1 MNPARFLSTALLV
14 AALVAGPAA
23 FAQGRKGGGQ
33 GAPRLEELAKDLN
46 LTDDQKE
53 KLKPILTEDAE
64 KLKALRADD
73 KMERRERAQKM
84 RDIRTDLDAKM
95 KPILNDE
102 QWKKLEESRAKA
114 REEAKKK
121 GGRKG

>member
-1 MNPARFLSTALLV
+1 
-14 AALVAGPAA
+14 
-23 FAQGRKGGGQ
+23 
-33 GAPRLEELAKDLN
+33 
-46 LTDDQKE
+46 
-53 KLKPILTEDAE
+53 
-64 KLKALRADD
+64 
-73 KMERRERAQKM
+73 MERRERAQKM